1 MESKA
6 KGVALCAVYL
16 ALTLVFGLLPYVF
29 LIPLLLASVTT
40 NYKTSFV
47 VSLFFGVVSL
57 LYAFTGGSS
66 IVAAAFV
73 AQPWIPIVA
82 RLFIGVIAHG
92 AYKLTGRLIKKEG
105 KLKKLLPVGVAA
117 AVGSIANTAFV
128 ISLLLLC
135 MPSFEFGD
143 TTVYLYAVTMLISGA
158 IELAANVALLPPIAA
173 VMYKIRERKGA

>member
-6 KGVALCAVYL
+6 KGIALCAVYL

-29 LIPLLLASVTT
+29 LLPLLLACVTT
-40 NYKTSFV
+40 NYKTSFI

-57 LYAFTGGSS
+57 LYSFMGGSS
-66 IVAAAFV
+66 IVSAVFV

-82 RLFIGVIAHG
+82 RLPIGVLAHG
-92 AYKLTGRLIKKEG
+92 AYKLTDKLIKKEG
-105 KLKKLLPVGVAA
+105 RLKKLLPVGVSA

-128 ISLLLLC
+128 VSLLLLC

-158 IELAANVALLPPIAA
+158 IELAVNVALLPPIAA
-173 VMYKIRERKGA
+173 VMYKIKERKGA